1 MGDYLKVESVSKSF
15 PYGDSVIEIL
25 RDVSFILREG
35 DLATLVGD
43 SGTGK
48 STLMHIIGGMESPD
62 KGRVLI
68 ENVSFY
74 ELSGNEKARFR
85 NEKIGFVFQFH
96 HLLPEFTALENIV
109 MPLLIRGLPLSAVRK
124 RGEKLLA
131 EIGLDHRQLNRPG
144 ELSGGEQ
151 QRLAIGRA
159 LISEPTLLLLDEP
172 TGNLDPGTGS
182 RVLELVEM
190 LLQRYSM
197 TALLVTHNHDIAQ
210 KGNRRFRMTE
220 GNISEEKPARPGSQ
234 P

>member
-1 MGDYLKVESVSKSF
+1 MGDYLKVQSVSKSF
-15 PYGDSVIEIL
+15 PYGDSAIEIL
-25 RDVSFILREG
+25 RDVSFTLGEG

-62 KGRVLI
+62 NGRILMGGI
-68 ENVSFY
+68 SFY
-74 ELSGNEKARFR
+74 ELSSNEKARFR

-109 MPLLIRGLPLSAVRK
+109 MPLMIRGLPLSAVRK
-124 RGEKLLA
+124 RGEALLA
-131 EIGLDHRQLNRPG
+131 EIGLEHRQLNRPG

-159 LISEPTLLLLDEP
+159 LISQPTLLLLDEP

-182 RVLELVEM
+182 HVLELVET
-190 LLQRYSM
+190 LLRRYSM
-197 TALLVTHNHDIAQ
+197 TALLVTHNQEIAQ
-210 KGNRRFRMTE
+210 KGNRRFKMTD
-220 GNISEEKPARPGSQ
+220 GNISEEEQTIPGDQ
-234 P
+234 A